1 MKSIPLK
8 IAQVV
13 TFVILLILSVASLF
27 SSLSLV
33 LSIFG
38 PENSSSQQVTW
49 LVPIKIENKDLVDQE
64 NYQTLAFKPT
74 KIRYHKAW
82 LEVAVL
88 ENKSF
93 FQSMI
98 YLAYLGIFAISFPF
112 YFFLFHILASVE
124 TAPFSKENVSR
135 MKKMGLL
142 VIGGE
147 LYRFLLFLYLSV
159 TIVSETDLKGADI
172 APIGWTELNFLILL
186 LGIIILVIG
195 EVFKQGLV
203 LQENENLT
211 V

>member
-8 IAQVV
+8 IAQTV
-13 TFVILLILSVASLF
+13 TFVILLVLSVASLF
-27 SSLSLV
+27 STLSLV

-38 PENSSSQQVTW
+38 PESSSSQQVTW
-49 LVPIKIENKDLVDQE
+49 LVPIKMENKHLVDQE

-88 ENKSF
+88 EHKSF

-98 YLAYLGIFAISFPF
+98 YLAYLGIFAIGFPF

-147 LYRFLLFLYLSV
+147 LYRFFLFLYLSV
-159 TIVSETDLKGADI
+159 SIVKQIDIPGAEI
-172 APIGWTELNFLILL
+172 APVGWTELNFPILFLGVIILIL
-186 LGIIILVIG
+186 G
-195 EVFKQGLV
+195 EVFKRGFT